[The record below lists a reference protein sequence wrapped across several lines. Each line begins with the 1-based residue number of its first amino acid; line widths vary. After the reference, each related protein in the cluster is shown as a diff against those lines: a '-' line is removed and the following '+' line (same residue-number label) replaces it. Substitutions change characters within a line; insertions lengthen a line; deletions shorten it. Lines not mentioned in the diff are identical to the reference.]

1 MRIRRRLA
9 RRTSFVGHLQSP
21 PEAFLKPTPL
31 LVALLLAHAPAL
43 AGPRLETR
51 LVASPHLEDPVRI
64 VVQLPPSFGEGNARR
79 YPVLYFLHDGFGSE
93 ETLAKRGIAS
103 RLDAEMAAG
112 RLPEMLVVSP
122 RGVGTWFT
130 DSHDGKVPYG
140 AFLSSTLVPYV
151 DGAFPTLPRRSARAA
166 AGISMGGYGAVRW
179 GLGSPELF
187 TVTAGLSAAVQQLSR
202 RSARAPPVPH
212 PPRLPARLR
221 RQHRRR
227 PLEEK
232 RPRLD
237 PPRRARARRPRA
249 RAPAPL
255 RDRRQV
261 PPLGRRVLLPEARH
275 GSRGPLRVRPRA
287 GRTRLDLLAFRL
299 RPVRRGRRPPPR
311 PGRGGRMSRAK
322 TRLVLFDIDGT
333 LLSSGRKG
341 LDSFSTALRRTFG
354 TEGDLASYRFEGK
367 LDPVIVFELMRGA
380 GIPDEVILERRPAAL
395 SLYLDLLEE
404 ALSAEPPALK
414 PGVADLVARVTAAPT
429 VVSALLTG
437 NVQRGARIK
446 LTAAGLWDRFLFGVF
461 GDEAP
466 RRVEL
471 GPIALARALERTGR
485 PFSPSETVVVGDA
498 RADVECGRAIGA
510 RVVAVATGRTSVE
523 ELHAAGADTV
533 LSSFADVES
542 ACEAILA

>member
-1 MRIRRRLA
+1 
-9 RRTSFVGHLQSP
+9 
-21 PEAFLKPTPL
+21 
-31 LVALLLAHAPAL
+31 
-43 AGPRLETR
+43 
-51 LVASPHLEDPVRI
+51 
-64 VVQLPPSFGEGNARR
+64 
-79 YPVLYFLHDGFGSE
+79 
-93 ETLAKRGIAS
+93 
-103 RLDAEMAAG
+103 
-112 RLPEMLVVSP
+112 
-122 RGVGTWFT
+122 
-130 DSHDGKVPYG
+130 
-140 AFLSSTLVPYV
+140 
-151 DGAFPTLPRRSARAA
+151 
-166 AGISMGGYGAVRW
+166 
-179 GLGSPELF
+179 
-187 TVTAGLSAAVQQLSR
+187 
-202 RSARAPPVPH
+202 
-212 PPRLPARLR
+212 
-221 RQHRRR
+221 
-227 PLEEK
+227 
-232 RPRLD
+232 
-237 PPRRARARRPRA
+237 
-249 RAPAPL
+249 
-255 RDRRQV
+255 
-261 PPLGRRVLLPEARH
+261 
-275 GSRGPLRVRPRA
+275 
-287 GRTRLDLLAFRL
+287 
-299 RPVRRGRRPPPR
+299 
-311 PGRGGRMSRAK
+311 MSRAK

-354 TEGDLASYRFEGK
+354 TEGDLSSYRFEGK
-367 LDPVIVFELMRGA
+367 LDPVIVLELMRGA

-404 ALSAEPPALK
+404 ALAAEPPALK
-414 PGVADLVARVTAAPT
+414 PGVSDLVARVTAAPA